1 MKIRL
6 SNKFYKREAL
16 DEAAE
21 AFKEVCSCR
30 IISEDFDLELL
41 PKIEGDDSRLRD
53 EFCNFV
59 LGITKDKMLF

>member
-1 MKIRL
+1 MRIRL

-16 DEAAE
+16 EEAAE

-30 IISEDFDLELL
+30 ISSDDFELELF
-41 PKIEGDDSRLRD
+41 PKIEGEEQRLKD

>member
-6 SNKFYKREAL
+6 SNKFYKRNAIEEAIN
-16 DEAAE
+16 
-21 AFKEVCSCR
+21 AFRDYCDCKISDNSFEVEIKSGNANEQE
-30 IISEDFDLELL
+30 IA
-41 PKIEGDDSRLRD
+41 D